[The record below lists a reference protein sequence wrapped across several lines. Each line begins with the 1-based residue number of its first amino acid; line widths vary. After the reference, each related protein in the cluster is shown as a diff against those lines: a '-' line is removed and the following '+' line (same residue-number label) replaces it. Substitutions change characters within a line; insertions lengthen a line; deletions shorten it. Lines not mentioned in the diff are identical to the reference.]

1 MLEMWLSARSKS
13 RPLETQAESMI
24 ALKSC
29 LCRRLA
35 GFVAFEQDVQVMKN
49 QAKCLKAQ
57 ITDKYSFTRRGKVG

>member
-49 QAKCLKAQ
+49 QAKC
-57 ITDKYSFTRRGKVG
+57 